1 MIRAIKS
8 ELRKSRRPAVLV
20 SALVLAAI
28 TILFYSANWYI
39 ALHPGNGPREAV
51 SLLTLYPDQFVNNI
65 MGAAFPIGAA
75 VAIVLGAI
83 FAGSEYGWN
92 TLKGALTQGP
102 GRLTVWAGRIA
113 VFLLV
118 MALMAAVLFVVGAG
132 YSVVIASVEN
142 HAITWPAFVDAVKG
156 FSAMWLVLS
165 VNGSIGLALGVLIR
179 QSAAALGIGL
189 TYVLAVEII
198 AVRFINVINNG
209 QYKWITDNFVNQN
222 ANALTQTFTSPAF
235 GPRLPSVVSAEH
247 AVAVL
252 FAYGIGLL
260 VISAGLL
267 RLRDVT

>member
-1 MIRAIKS
+1 MIRVIKS

-28 TILFYSANWYI
+28 TILFYSANWYV

-75 VAIVLGAI
+75 VC
-83 FAGSEYGWN
+83 
-92 TLKGALTQGP
+92 TL
-102 GRLTVWAGRIA
+102 
-113 VFLLV
+113 LL
-118 MALMAAVLFVVGAG
+118 
-132 YSVVIASVEN
+132 
-142 HAITWPAFVDAVKG
+142 
-156 FSAMWLVLS
+156 
-165 VNGSIGLALGVLIR
+165 
-179 QSAAALGIGL
+179 
-189 TYVLAVEII
+189 
-198 AVRFINVINNG
+198 AVRFINVITNG

-252 FAYGIGLL
+252 FAYGVGLL
-260 VISAGLL
+260 IISAGLL